1 MVEYRVFNVVD
12 VLLEY
17 AHGGG
22 FYIYFYPVYSIS
34 NKGNAECRNNNKAKS
49 TKIHHLK
56 IGDEMKPSTVKML
69 KQATRKRYDT
79 EFINYKN
86 ADSYY
91 IEIFT
96 NVRRVIKIEATTEK
110 QAIDRA
116 LKKEERRLWNNLG
129 YKFIDC
135 DYNIVEEKD
144 YATHRQNHKKA

>member
-1 MVEYRVFNVVD
+1 
-12 VLLEY
+12 
-17 AHGGG
+17 
-22 FYIYFYPVYSIS
+22 
-34 NKGNAECRNNNKAKS
+34 
-49 TKIHHLK
+49 
-56 IGDEMKPSTVKML
+56 MKPSTIKML

-96 NVRRVIKIEATTEK
+96 NVRRVIKVEATTEK

-116 LKKEERRLWNNLG
+116 LKKEERKLWCNHG

-144 YATHRQNHKKA
+144 YETHRQNHKKT

>member
-1 MVEYRVFNVVD
+1 
-12 VLLEY
+12 
-17 AHGGG
+17 
-22 FYIYFYPVYSIS
+22 
-34 NKGNAECRNNNKAKS
+34 
-49 TKIHHLK
+49 
-56 IGDEMKPSTVKML
+56 MKPSTVKML

-116 LKKEERRLWNNLG
+116 LKKE
-129 YKFIDC
+129 
-135 DYNIVEEKD
+135 
-144 YATHRQNHKKA
+144 

>member
-1 MVEYRVFNVVD
+1 
-12 VLLEY
+12 
-17 AHGGG
+17 
-22 FYIYFYPVYSIS
+22 
-34 NKGNAECRNNNKAKS
+34 
-49 TKIHHLK
+49 
-56 IGDEMKPSTVKML
+56 MKPSTVKML
-69 KQATRKRYDT
+69 KKATKKKYDT
-79 EFINYKN
+79 QHMNYNN

-135 DYNIVEEKD
+135 DYNIVEEKE
-144 YATHRQNHKKA
+144 YETHRQNYKKT